1 MLMFK
6 AREVFAD
13 VVARPGVSRLRGAEA
28 FPFHRHDFPEVFW
41 VSAGAGVHRVNGAE
55 HEIGPGSLVWMRATD
70 AHGFVS
76 DAEGV
81 VVNNVALEPKWFA
94 GFRRRHF
101 AGDAAFWSG
110 SGTLPEHRRLATGQ
124 VERLGAELAELGTG
138 GGGARAA
145 ERFLLNLL
153 HVCAGEPLAGSG
165 RDVPAWLEPALRAWA
180 EPAEWAGGTRALAR
194 LAGRSEEHVAR
205 VVRAATSRS
214 PTDLLN
220 AHRMRHAAHLLAATD
235 RKVVDVALECG
246 FSSLGHFYTMFQRHY
261 GHAPAEYRRR
271 QPPRPV

>member
-1 MLMFK
+1 MFTTT
-6 AREVFAD
+6 A
-13 VVARPGVSRLRGAEA
+13 VARPSTSRLRGPEA

-41 VSAGAGVHRVNGAE
+41 ISAGTGVHRVNGAE
-55 HEIGPGSLVWMRATD
+55 HMIGPGSLVWMRAAD
-70 AHGFVS
+70 AHGFGS
-76 DAEGV
+76 DADGV
-81 VVNNVALEPKWFA
+81 VVNNVALEPRWFA

-101 AGDAAFWSG
+101 AGDRVFWSG
-110 SGTLPEHRRLATGQ
+110 AAVLPDHRRLAPGQ
-124 VERLGAELAELGTG
+124 VARLGVELAELGLS

-153 HVCAGEPLAGSG
+153 HVCATEPLSGAGTARAAPS
-165 RDVPAWLEPALRAWA
+165 WLEPALRAWA
-180 EPAEWAGGTRALAR
+180 DPAEWAGGTRALAR

-205 VVRAATSRS
+205 AVRAAAGRS

-235 RKVVDVALECG
+235 RKVVDVSLECG
-246 FSSLGHFYTMFQRHY
+246 FSSLGHFYTLFQRHH
-261 GHAPAEYRRR
+261 GCAPAAFRRR

>member
-1 MLMFK
+1 MFK
-6 AREVFAD
+6 AREVFAG
-13 VVARPGVSRLRGAEA
+13 VVARPGVARLRGAGA
-28 FPFHRHDFPEVFW
+28 FPVHRHDFPEVFW

-55 HEIGPGSLVWMRATD
+55 HVIAPGSLVWMRATD

-76 DAEGV
+76 DEEGV
-81 VVNNVALEPKWFA
+81 VVNNVALEPRWFS

-101 AGDAAFWSG
+101 AGDEGFWSG
-110 SGTLPEHRRLATGQ
+110 GGKLPEHRRLASGQ
-124 VERLGAELAELGTG
+124 VERLGVELAELGLG

-145 ERFLLNLL
+145 ERFLLNVL
-153 HVCAGEPLAGSG
+153 HVCATELLGDG
-165 RDVPAWLEPALRAWA
+165 RGAPTWLEPALRAWA
-180 EPAEWAGGTRALAR
+180 EPAGWAGGTRALAR

-205 VVRAATSRS
+205 VVRAETGRS

-235 RKVVDVALECG
+235 RKVIDVALECG
-246 FSSLGHFYTMFQRHY
+246 FSSLGHFYTMFQRHH

-271 QPPRPV
+271 QPTRPV